1 MGQNADVTKKTYD
14 RIAPWYD
21 FLDAIPEH
29 LFYRSW
35 RRELWKNVSA
45 GRILEIGVGTGKNI
59 GNYPP
64 EAQVTAIDISAQ
76 MLEKAAARSTVRQD
90 VSIEL
95 MVMDVRELN
104 FNSGTFDSVVG
115 SFVLTVLA
123 DPLPALKEI
132 KRVLKPGGEL
142 ILLDFV
148 RSRHKTI
155 ALLQDLCAP
164 LTLAVYQAHINRDP
178 ARIIERSGFQI
189 TLAKGM
195 SGDVVRLFRAALT

>member
-1 MGQNADVTKKTYD
+1 MGQNADVTKKIYD

-35 RRELWKNVSA
+35 RRELWQNVSP

-64 EAQVTAIDISAQ
+64 GARVTAIDISAR
-76 MLEKAAARSTVRQD
+76 MLEKATARSTARQD
-90 VSIEL
+90 ISIEL
-95 MVMDVRELN
+95 MMMDVRELP

-132 KRVLKPGGEL
+132 RRVLKPGGEL

-148 RSRHKTI
+148 RSRHKII
-155 ALLQDLCAP
+155 ALLQDLFAP
-164 LTLAVYQAHINRDP
+164 LTLAAYQAHINRDP
-178 ARIIERSGFQI
+178 VSPIERSGFRI